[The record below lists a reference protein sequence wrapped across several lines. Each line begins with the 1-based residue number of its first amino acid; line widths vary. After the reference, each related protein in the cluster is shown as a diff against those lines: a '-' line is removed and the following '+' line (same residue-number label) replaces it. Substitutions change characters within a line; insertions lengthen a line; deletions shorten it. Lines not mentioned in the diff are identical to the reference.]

1 MKLYD
6 LKGGMNPRRV
16 RIFLAEKGVE
26 IPVQMVDMTKGENST
41 QAFLAK
47 NAMGKMPV
55 LELDD
60 GTCISESVAICRY
73 IESEHPEP
81 NMFGTVP
88 LEVANI
94 EMWTRR
100 AEINIAI
107 PILQVFEHLHPFWEG
122 RVKQVKECGELAREK
137 VLERFAWLDDILGN
151 RKPDDRHFLAAERYT
166 VADITLQSA
175 LIVAKACDVRIP
187 EEQTHLTQWFA
198 SVTARPTARA

>member
-16 RIFLAEKGVE
+16 RIFLAEKGIE
-26 IPVQMVDMTKGENST
+26 IPLQDVDMTTGENT
-41 QAFLAK
+41 TPEFLAI
-47 NAMGKMPV
+47 NPMGKLPV

-60 GTCISESVAICRY
+60 GTFITESVGICRY
-73 IESEHPEP
+73 IESLHPEP
-81 NMFGTVP
+81 NMFGTNP
-88 LEVANI
+88 LEIANI

-100 AEINIAI
+100 AELDFAI

-122 RVKQVKECGELAREK
+122 RVKQVEECGELAREK
-137 VLERFAWLDDILGN
+137 VQARLEWLDGELGN
-151 RKPDDRHFLAAERYT
+151 RAPDDRHYLAAGRYT

-175 LIVAKACDVRIP
+175 LIVAKACGVRIP
-187 EEQTHLTQWFA
+187 EGQTHLTQWFA